1 MNYELITMNYITHG
15 IEFDLR
21 FLPFLLFLTVFQN
34 TTTGIQPVAVS
45 ENLHTSKSHKKVGLS
60 LHL

>member
-1 MNYELITMNYITHG
+1 MNYIAHG

-21 FLPFLLFLTVFQN
+21 LLPFLLLLTVFQN
-34 TTTGIQPVAVS
+34 TTTGIQPIAVR
-45 ENLHTSKSHKKVGLS
+45 EDLHTTKSHKKVGLS